1 MYEKGVP
8 VQPPVKLEREVEG
21 AGNWARKYQIRQPG
35 KNRDG
40 QKITLGKHLN
50 WGRTISRHE
59 INKVSPKLN
68 NLTYFR
74 QYRTDSQAGRSGGW
88 QTQVRTP

>member
-59 INKVSPKLN
+59 INKVPPKLN
-68 NLTYFR
+68 SLTYFR
-74 QYRTDSQAGRSGGW
+74 QCRTDSQAGRSGGW